1 MTSEGN
7 LLIKNA
13 VPKDAGIYGCLA
25 SNSAGMD
32 KQTSTLASII
42 SLKASSNRMN
52 IISSNVR
59 VLFKKLILGMSH
71 IQLYNFL
78 FVSHTD

>member
-7 LLIKNA
+7 LFIKNS

-32 KQTSTLASII
+32 KQTSTLRYIG
-42 SLKASSNRMN
+42 KYNQ
-52 IISSNVR
+52 
-59 VLFKKLILGMSH
+59 FKSQFK
-71 IQLYNFL
+71 
-78 FVSHTD
+78 